1 MTEKQL
7 IEGCRNGERLA
18 QKELY
23 ETYSRKMM
31 GVCLRYV
38 SDRETARDLLQD
50 GFVKVFTS
58 MDSYSGLGSFE
69 GWMRKIFVNCALEYL
84 RKSDVLREAVDLD
97 NTEELVHPDSSAI
110 SDMSAVELMKLVQ
123 ELPAGF
129 RTVFNLFAIVLSFI
143 SFICNNSSYIT
154 IHSSTEWKEGI
165 NLLKA
170 LLRNSMITPMK
181 FQRIFTFVVSKVDPR
196 ARGIRLQAERTTRT
210 ARALCKNPSEQRQSH
225 QRSLRACRQ

>member
-84 RKSDVLREAVDLD
+84 RKSD
-97 NTEELVHPDSSAI
+97 NTVELVHPDSSAI

-129 RTVFNLFAIVLSFI
+129 RTVFNLFAIEGYSHKEI
-143 SFICNNSSYIT
+143 SEMMNIT
-154 IHSSTEWKEGI
+154 ESTSRSQFTRAKQLLQRRIHE
-165 NLLKA
+165 LY
-170 LLRNSMITPMK
+170 
-181 FQRIFTFVVSKVDPR
+181 
-196 ARGIRLQAERTTRT
+196 
-210 ARALCKNPSEQRQSH
+210 
-225 QRSLRACRQ
+225 

>member
-69 GWMRKIFVNCALEYL
+69 GC
-84 RKSDVLREAVDLD
+84 KSDVLREAVDLD
-97 NTEELVHPDSSAI
+97 NTVELVHPDSSAI

-129 RTVFNLFAIVLSFI
+129 RTVFNLFAIEGYSHKEI
-143 SFICNNSSYIT
+143 SEMMNIT
-154 IHSSTEWKEGI
+154 ESTSRSQFTRAKQLLQRRIHE
-165 NLLKA
+165 LY
-170 LLRNSMITPMK
+170 
-181 FQRIFTFVVSKVDPR
+181 
-196 ARGIRLQAERTTRT
+196 
-210 ARALCKNPSEQRQSH
+210 
-225 QRSLRACRQ
+225 

>member
-58 MDSYSGLGSFE
+58 MDSYSGLG
-69 GWMRKIFVNCALEYL
+69 
-84 RKSDVLREAVDLD
+84 VDAKDLCQ
-97 NTEELVHPDSSAI
+97 LCV
-110 SDMSAVELMKLVQ
+110 
-123 ELPAGF
+123 G
-129 RTVFNLFAIVLSFI
+129 VFAQIGCFA
-143 SFICNNSSYIT
+143 
-154 IHSSTEWKEGI
+154 
-165 NLLKA
+165 
-170 LLRNSMITPMK
+170 
-181 FQRIFTFVVSKVDPR
+181 
-196 ARGIRLQAERTTRT
+196 
-210 ARALCKNPSEQRQSH
+210 
-225 QRSLRACRQ
+225 